1 MFPDFD
7 HQLVGKK
14 YTLNKLEER
23 GQTQCLQFTLRTR
36 IWERGMRGGK
46 SGGENDK
53 ALGTK
58 SISIE
63 SKNSGLKGIREFL
76 VLF

>member
-1 MFPDFD
+1 MSP
-7 HQLVGKK
+7 
-14 YTLNKLEER
+14 TS
-23 GQTQCLQFTLRTR
+23 LRTR
-36 IWERGMRGGK
+36 VCERGMRGEK

-63 SKNSGLKGIREFL
+63 SKNSGLKGIWEFL